1 MGVII
6 QEPNLRDI
14 IKPLL
19 DRIDRLERSVRFT
32 VPQVATDP
40 TNTRNGDAWI
50 NTTTNLFKVV
60 DKNGTVRT
68 ITWV

>member
-14 IKPLL
+14 IQPLL

-40 TNTRNGDAWI
+40 TNTRHGDAWI
-50 NTTTNLFKVV
+50 NTTTNLFHVV